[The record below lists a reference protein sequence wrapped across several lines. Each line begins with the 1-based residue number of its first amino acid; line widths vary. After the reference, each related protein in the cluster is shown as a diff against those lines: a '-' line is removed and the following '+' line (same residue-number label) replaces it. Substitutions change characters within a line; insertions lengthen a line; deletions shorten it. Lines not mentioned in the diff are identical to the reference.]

1 MQSLVETGRAGT
13 VGYEAHMNL
22 TPQQCPWIQSEAVL
36 ALFGALPED
45 SLRFVGGCVRNALWG
60 ETVGDIDL
68 ACQLDPEGVTKALT
82 AAGIRFVPT
91 GIDHGT
97 VTAVIDGTPYEIT
110 SLRRDVETDGR
121 RATVAYT
128 TDWAEDAQR
137 RDLTVN
143 ALYADLSGQVFD
155 PTGQG
160 LDDLKV
166 HKFRFVGEADE
177 RVREDYLRILRFFR
191 FLAWYGG
198 QEKVD
203 AASLKACR
211 EHQSGIKKLSVER
224 VWMEMKKLLSAQD
237 PVRACHIMLTNGIL
251 ETVFPEANN
260 VDGLTALVKLEA
272 REGIKPD
279 PLLRLM
285 SMSAREPLQM
295 ALLTKRLKMS
305 NSESAR
311 LRGWADDDAQLSTD
325 MPERDRLAAIYKS
338 GKAVIFDRARL
349 RAAGET
355 DPIQSARWTA
365 LADLALSW
373 QAPVFPI
380 TGKDLAEA
388 GVPKGPG
395 MGKALKALEAL
406 WVRSGFSTQKPQ
418 LLAAL
423 KFMGY

>member
-1 MQSLVETGRAGT
+1 MKLTPKQSPWMQSD
-13 VGYEAHMNL
+13 
-22 TPQQCPWIQSEAVL
+22 AVL
-36 ALFGALPED
+36 SLFEALPK
-45 SLRFVGGCVRNALWG
+45 SGLRFVGGCVRNALWG
-60 ETVGDIDL
+60 EPVGDIDL
-68 ACQLDPEGVTKALT
+68 ACQLEPDAVVRALT
-82 AAGIRFVPT
+82 DAEIRHVPT

-128 TDWAEDAQR
+128 RDWAEDAQR

-143 ALYADLSGQVFD
+143 ALYSDLSGKIFD
-155 PTGQG
+155 PTGEG
-160 LDDLKV
+160 LNDLKAR
-166 HKFRFVGEADE
+166 KFRFVGVADE

-211 EHQSGIKKLSVER
+211 ENQAGIRKLSAER
-224 VWMEMKKLLSAQD
+224 VWMEIKKLLSARN
-237 PVRACHIMLTNGIL
+237 PARACHIMLTNGIL

-260 VDGLTALVKLEA
+260 VDGLEALLKLEA
-272 REGIKPD
+272 REAIKPD

-285 SMSAREPLQM
+285 AMSAREPLQM

-305 NSESAR
+305 KSETAR
-311 LRGWADDDAQLSTD
+311 LRGWADDGAQLSTD

-338 GKAVIFDRARL
+338 GKTVIFDRARL

-355 DPIQSARWTA
+355 DPIQSVRWMS
-365 LADLALSW
+365 LADLALGW
-373 QAPVFPI
+373 QAPTFPV
-380 TGKDLAEA
+380 TGKDLVKA

-406 WVRSGFSTQKPQ
+406 WVKSGFSTEKPQ

-423 KFMGY
+423 KLMGY

>member
-1 MQSLVETGRAGT
+1 MS
-13 VGYEAHMNL
+13 MNL
-22 TPQQCPWIQSEAVL
+22 NADQMPWMQTAEVL
-36 ALFGALPED
+36 DLFAALPAG
-45 SLRFVGGCVRNALWG
+45 SLRFVGGCVRNAIWN
-60 ETVGDIDL
+60 EPVGDIDL
-68 ACQLDPEGVTKALT
+68 ACQLDPEAVTSALDT
-82 AAGIRFVPT
+82 AKIRYVPT
-91 GIDHGT
+91 GIEHGT

-137 RDLTVN
+137 RDLTIN
-143 ALYADLSGQVFD
+143 ALYADLSGRVFD

-160 LDDLKV
+160 LADMKSR
-166 HKFRFVGEADE
+166 KFRFVGRAED

-211 EHQSGIKKLSVER
+211 EHQNGIKKLSVER
-224 VWMEMKKLLSAQD
+224 IWMEMKKLLSAPN

-260 VDGLTALVKLEA
+260 VDGLEALVKLET
-272 REGIKPD
+272 REGIAPD
-279 PLLRLM
+279 PLLRIM
-285 SMSAREPLQM
+285 AMSAREPLQM
-295 ALLTKRLKMS
+295 ALLAKRLKMS
-305 NSESAR
+305 KLETSR

-325 MPERDRLAAIYKS
+325 MAERDKLAAIYKS
-338 GKAVIFDRARL
+338 GKSVIYDRTRL

-355 DPIQSARWTA
+355 DPIQSARWMA
-365 LADLALSW
+365 LAALAMEWEVPIFPLTGRDLTD
-373 QAPVFPI
+373 V
-380 TGKDLAEA
+380 
-388 GVPKGPG
+388 GVPTGPA

-406 WVRSGFSTQKPQ
+406 WVRSGFSTEKPQ

>member
-1 MQSLVETGRAGT
+1 MS
-13 VGYEAHMNL
+13 MNL
-22 TPQQCPWIQSEAVL
+22 NADQMPWMQTAEVL
-36 ALFGALPED
+36 ALFAALPAG
-45 SLRFVGGCVRNALWG
+45 SLRFVGGCVRNAIWN
-60 ETVGDIDL
+60 EPVGDIDL
-68 ACQLDPEGVTKALT
+68 ACQLDPEAVTSALDT
-82 AAGIRFVPT
+82 AKIRYVPT
-91 GIDHGT
+91 GIEHGT

-137 RDLTVN
+137 RDLTIN
-143 ALYADLSGQVFD
+143 ALYADLSGRVFD
-155 PTGQG
+155 PTGLG
-160 LDDLKV
+160 LEDMQSR
-166 HKFRFVGEADE
+166 KFRFVGQADD

-211 EHQSGIKKLSVER
+211 EHQNGIKKLSVER
-224 VWMEMKKLLSAQD
+224 IWMEMKKLLSAPN

-260 VDGLTALVKLEA
+260 VDGLEALVKLET
-272 REGIKPD
+272 REGIAPD

-285 SMSAREPLQM
+285 AMSAREPLQM
-295 ALLTKRLKMS
+295 ALLAKRLKMS
-305 NSESAR
+305 KLETSR

-325 MPERDRLAAIYKS
+325 MAERDKLAAIYKS
-338 GKAVIFDRARL
+338 GKSVIYDRTRL

-355 DPIQSARWTA
+355 DPIQSARWMA
-365 LADLALSW
+365 LAALAMEWEVPIFPLTGRDLTD
-373 QAPVFPI
+373 V
-380 TGKDLAEA
+380 
-388 GVPKGPG
+388 GVPTGPA

-406 WVRSGFSTQKPQ
+406 WVRSGFSTEKPQ

>member
-1 MQSLVETGRAGT
+1 
-13 VGYEAHMNL
+13 MNL
-22 TPQQCPWIQSEAVL
+22 NPQQFPWMRSDAIS
-36 ALFGALPED
+36 ALFNALPNG
-45 SLRFVGGCVRNALWG
+45 SLRFVGGCVRNALWDMD
-60 ETVGDIDL
+60 VGDIDL
-68 ACQLDPEGVTKALT
+68 ACQLEPQDVIEALKAV
-82 AAGIRFVPT
+82 GIRHIPT

-97 VTAVIDGTPYEIT
+97 VTAVINGTPFEIT

-137 RDLTVN
+137 RDLTIN
-143 ALYADLSGQVFD
+143 ALYADASGKVFD

-160 LDDLKV
+160 LDDLKSR
-166 HKFRFVGEADE
+166 KFRFVGNAEE
-177 RVREDYLRILRFFR
+177 RVQEDYLRILRFFR

-203 AASLKACR
+203 AASLRACR
-211 EHQSGIKKLSVER
+211 EHQSGIKSLSVER
-224 VWMEMKKLLSAQD
+224 IWMEMKKLFSARN

-260 VDGLTALVKLEA
+260 VDGLEALVKLEL
-272 REGIKPD
+272 REGLKPD

-285 SMSAREPLQM
+285 AMSAREPLQM

-305 NSESAR
+305 KAETTR
-311 LRGWADDDAQLSTD
+311 LRDWADDGAQLSTD

-338 GKAVIFDRARL
+338 GKQVVLDRTRL
-349 RAAGET
+349 RAAGES
-355 DPIQSARWTA
+355 DAIKSSRWMV
-365 LADLALSW
+365 LADLALGW
-373 QAPVFPI
+373 QAPTFPI

-388 GVPKGPG
+388 GVPAGPG
-395 MGKALKALEAL
+395 MGRALKALEAL
-406 WVRSGFSTQKPQ
+406 WVRSGFSTEKPQ

-423 KFMGY
+423 KLMGY

>member
-1 MQSLVETGRAGT
+1 MK
-13 VGYEAHMNL
+13 L
-22 TPQQCPWIQSEAVL
+22 TQQQFSWMQSEAVL
-36 ALFGALPED
+36 ALFAAMPDE
-45 SLRFVGGCVRNALWG
+45 SLRFVGGCVRNAVWD
-60 ETVGDIDL
+60 EPVGDIDL
-68 ACQLDPEGVTKALT
+68 ACQLEPQAVVEALNKAN
-82 AAGIRFVPT
+82 IRHVPT

-121 RATVAYT
+121 RAVVAYT
-128 TDWAEDAQR
+128 RDWAKDAQR

-166 HKFRFVGEADE
+166 RKFRFVGAADQ

-198 QEKVD
+198 REKVD

-211 EHQSGIKKLSVER
+211 ENQSGIKKLSAER
-224 VWMEMKKLLSAQD
+224 IWTEMKKLLSARN

-260 VDGLTALVKLEA
+260 VDGLEALVRLES

-285 SMSAREPLQM
+285 AMSAREPLQM

-305 NSESAR
+305 KSETAR

-325 MPERDRLAAIYKS
+325 MAERDRLAAIYKS
-338 GKAVIFDRARL
+338 GKTVIFDRARL
-349 RAAGET
+349 RAAGEA
-355 DPIQSARWTA
+355 DAIQSAHWMV
-365 LADLALSW
+365 LADLALGW
-373 QAPVFPI
+373 QAPTFPV

-406 WVRSGFSTQKPQ
+406 WVRSGFSTEKPQ

-423 KFMGY
+423 KLMGY

>member
-1 MQSLVETGRAGT
+1 MEL
-13 VGYEAHMNL
+13 N
-22 TPQQCPWIQSEAVL
+22 PQQLSWMREPSILS
-36 ALFGALPED
+36 LFKALPEG

-60 ETVGDIDL
+60 EDVGDIDL
-68 ACQLDPEGVTKALT
+68 ACQLEPDAVVDALT
-82 AAGIRFVPT
+82 TAAIRYVPT
-91 GIDHGT
+91 GIAHGT
-97 VTAVIDGTPYEIT
+97 VTAVINSQPYEIT

-137 RDLTVN
+137 RDLTMN
-143 ALYADLSGQVFD
+143 ALYADLTGQVFD

-160 LDDLKV
+160 LQDLKAR
-166 HKFRFVGEADE
+166 KFRFVGEADL
-177 RVREDYLRILRFFR
+177 RVQEDYLRILRFFR
-191 FLAWYGG
+191 FLAHYGG

-211 EHQSGIKKLSVER
+211 EYQSGIKKLSAER
-224 VWMEMKKLLSAQD
+224 VWMEIKKLLSARS

-251 ETVFPEANN
+251 ETVLPEANN
-260 VDGLTALVKLEA
+260 VDGLEALVKLET
-272 REGIKPD
+272 RENIKPD

-285 SMSAREPLQM
+285 AMSAREPLQM

-305 NSESAR
+305 KSETTR

-325 MPERDRLAAIYKS
+325 MAERDRMAAIYKS
-338 GKAVIFDRARL
+338 GKSVIIDRARL

-355 DPIQSARWTA
+355 DPIQSSRWMSI
-365 LADLALSW
+365 ADLAMGW
-373 QAPVFPI
+373 QPPDFPL
-380 TGKDLAEA
+380 TGKDLIDA
-388 GVPKGPG
+388 GVPKGPR

-406 WVRSGFSTQKPQ
+406 WIRSGFSTEKPQ

-423 KFMGY
+423 KLMGF

>member
-1 MQSLVETGRAGT
+1 MSMNLNPAKMPWMQSADV
-13 VGYEAHMNL
+13 L
-22 TPQQCPWIQSEAVL
+22 T
-36 ALFGALPED
+36 LFGAFPEG
-45 SLRFVGGCVRNALWG
+45 SLRFVGGCVRNALWN
-60 ETVGDIDL
+60 EPVGDIDL
-68 ACQLDPEGVTKALT
+68 ACQLNPEAVTSALD
-82 AAGIRFVPT
+82 AAEIRYVPT
-91 GIDHGT
+91 GIEHGT

-137 RDLTVN
+137 RDLTIN
-143 ALYADLSGQVFD
+143 ALYADLSGRVFD

-160 LDDLKV
+160 LADMKSR
-166 HKFRFVGEADE
+166 KFRFVGQAED

-211 EHQSGIKKLSVER
+211 EHQSGIKTLSVER
-224 VWMEMKKLLSAQD
+224 IWMEMKKLLSAPN

-260 VDGLTALVKLEA
+260 VDGLEALVKLET
-272 REGIKPD
+272 REGIAPD

-285 SMSAREPLQM
+285 AMSAREPLQM
-295 ALLTKRLKMS
+295 ALLAKRLKMS
-305 NSESAR
+305 KLETNR
-311 LRGWADDDAQLSTD
+311 LRGWSDDDAQLSTD
-325 MPERDRLAAIYKS
+325 MEQRDKLAAIYKS
-338 GKAVIFDRARL
+338 GKSVISDRALL

-355 DPIQSARWTA
+355 DPIQSSRWMT
-365 LADLALSW
+365 LATLASEW
-373 QAPVFPI
+373 VVPIFPL
-380 TGKDLAEA
+380 TGKDLTDV
-388 GVPKGPG
+388 GVPTGPA

-406 WVRSGFSTQKPQ
+406 WVRSGFSTEKPQ